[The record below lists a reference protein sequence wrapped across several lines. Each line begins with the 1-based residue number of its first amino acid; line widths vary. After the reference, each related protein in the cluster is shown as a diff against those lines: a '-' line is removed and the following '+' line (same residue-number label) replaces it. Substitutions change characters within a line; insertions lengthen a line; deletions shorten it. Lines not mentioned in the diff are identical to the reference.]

1 MSGFLYQIEN
11 RQKEKMQQQKENGK
25 KTRKPAKPDPHGRK
39 TVGVK
44 VDPTTYE
51 ELVRLKK
58 KQGLGSIKEA
68 VLVAAR
74 EGLKR
79 LL

>member
-11 RQKEKMQQQKENGK
+11 RQKKMEQKQGNGK
-25 KTRKPAKPDPHGRK
+25 KRKTGKPDPYGRK

-58 KQGLGSIKEA
+58 KHGLSSIKEA